1 MKNVLIIYK
10 FLPYYRV
17 EFYELLRIKLLK
29 HNISL
34 NLIYGKSNKIDALKK
49 DETEIAWA
57 NYIVNHRFFIGK
69 TEILWQP
76 CLSQLKDM
84 DLIIVQPENKLI
96 LNYYLMFARHFSKFK
111 LALWGHV
118 YHMQDNVNSFR
129 NKFKL
134 PFLKMC
140 DWWFGYTISAK
151 NYLVAKN
158 YPENKITV
166 VQNAIDTLRLK
177 KKYSE
182 ISDIELNNLKYTIGV
197 SGSNVGIFCGSMYPD
212 KDFDFILQ
220 TCYRIKKEINDFQM
234 LFVGSGIESTRIIKA
249 SETSNWI
256 HFIGPKF
263 GEERV
268 IYFKIATIQI
278 MPKLIGLSILDSF
291 AMETPLIT
299 TDHPFHG
306 PEIDYLENGING
318 IITKNNIG
326 DYSNVIIDLFKTK
339 KYRMLIDGG
348 KVSSDKLTVE
358 NMTENFKNG
367 ILACLS

>member
-17 EFYELLRIKLLK
+17 EFYELLRIKLSK
-29 HNISL
+29 NDINL
-34 NLIYGKSNKIDALKK
+34 NLIYGNSNKIDALKG
-49 DETEIAWA
+49 DETEIDWA
-57 NYIVNHRFFIGK
+57 NHIINHRFFIGK

-76 CLSQLKDM
+76 CLSQIKDM
-84 DLIIVQPENKLI
+84 DLIIVQPENKLV
-96 LNYYLMFARHFSKFK
+96 LNYYLMLARHFSKYK
-111 LALWGHV
+111 LAFWGHV
-118 YHMQDNVNSFR
+118 YHMQDNVNSIR

-134 PFLKMC
+134 PFLNMC
-140 DWWFGYTISAK
+140 DWWFGYTSSAK
-151 NYLVAKN
+151 KYLLAKN

-182 ISDIELNNLKYTIGV
+182 ISDIELNSCKNNIGV
-197 SGSNVGIFCGSMYPD
+197 CGSNIGIFCGSMYPD

-220 TCYRIKKEINDFQM
+220 TCYRIKKEISDFHM
-234 LFVGSGIESTRIIKA
+234 LFVGSGIESAKIIKA
-249 SETSNWI
+249 SKTSNWI

-268 IYFKIATIQI
+268 IYFKMASIQI

-318 IITKNNIG
+318 IITKSNVD
-326 DYSNVIIDLFKTK
+326 DYSNVIIDQFKTK
-339 KYRMLIDGG
+339 KYLDFVRGG
-348 KVSSDKLTVE
+348 KLSSDKLTVE